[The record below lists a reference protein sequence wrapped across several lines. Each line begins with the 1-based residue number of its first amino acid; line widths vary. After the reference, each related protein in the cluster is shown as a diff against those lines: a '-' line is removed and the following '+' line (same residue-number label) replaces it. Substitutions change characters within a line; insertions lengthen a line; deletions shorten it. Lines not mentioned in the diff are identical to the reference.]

1 MKNILN
7 YIKTKSILIIVTL
20 SMFVSCVDFD
30 KEPLDSLSNE
40 TFWSNKKDALTA
52 VNACY
57 KGWEWGDNIMY
68 LDAATDNAYN
78 QFPWEGY
85 AAIGNGSFSPTDIG
99 VSRFSFSTIRKCN
112 DVLEN
117 IGSVDMD
124 EALKN
129 RLIGEVRFLRAYQ
142 YFIMTQFYGDI
153 PLVKTVLSLDEANRP
168 RTPKVEVI
176 EFILSELKEAV
187 QLLPLNYS
195 GADKGR
201 ITKGAALG
209 LKARTE
215 LFEGKFEDAAIT
227 SKQIIDMGQYNLLAS
242 YVDLFT
248 EDYEDNSEV
257 IFDVQYI
264 ENDFSNWLQG
274 AFAPVK
280 DGGWSSVTPTQ
291 SLVDAYECID
301 GNTIFDSPLYNEE
314 APYSQR
320 DPRLAAT
327 VVYPGATWE
336 GRFYNSIEENSSD
349 FYERNNASKTGYSS
363 KKYLYP
369 LSSFNDMWN
378 NGLNIIC
385 MRYAEVLLIYVEA
398 KIESNQIDNTVIDA
412 LNQIRNRAG
421 MPVVDENV
429 YNNQS
434 SLRDL
439 LRRER
444 RVELAMEGLRWFDI
458 KRWKIGEEILSKPV
472 TGARLGTV
480 NAVTGEVIFTT
491 TEHIQVESRMFSSH
505 NYLWPIPQS
514 EIDINSNLTQN
525 LGY

>member
-1 MKNILN
+1 M
-7 YIKTKSILIIVTL
+7 V
-20 SMFVSCVDFD
+20 VSCVDFD

-40 TFWSNKKDALTA
+40 TFWSNKKDVITA

-57 KGWEWGDNIMY
+57 SGWEWGDNIMY

-85 AAIGNGSFSPTDIG
+85 AAIGNGSFTPTDVG
-99 VSRFSFSTIRKCN
+99 VSRFSFTTIRKCN

-117 IGSVDMD
+117 IGGVEMD
-124 EALKN
+124 ETLKN
-129 RLIGEVRFLRAYQ
+129 RLIAEVRFLRAYQ

-153 PLVKTVLSLDEANRP
+153 PLVETVLSLDEANLP
-168 RTPKVEVI
+168 RTPKLEVI
-176 EFILSELKEAV
+176 AFVLTELSDAAK
-187 QLLPLNYS
+187 LLPKSYS
-195 GADKGR
+195 GANVGR

-215 LFEGKFEDAAIT
+215 LFEGKFADAAIT
-227 SKQIIDMGQYNLLAS
+227 SQQIIDMGQYNLLSS

-248 EDYEDNSEV
+248 EDFEDSYEV
-257 IFDVQYI
+257 LFDVQYI
-264 ENDFSNWLQG
+264 ENDYSNWLQG

-301 GNTIFDSPLYNEE
+301 GKTINDSPTYNVDM
-314 APYSQR
+314 PYTHR

-327 VVYPGATWE
+327 VVFPGASWE
-336 GRFYNSIEENSSD
+336 GRFYNSIDENSSD

-378 NGLNIIC
+378 NGLNIMA
-385 MRYAEVLLIYVEA
+385 MRYAEVLLIYAEA
-398 KIESNQIDNTVIDA
+398 KIESNQIDNTVVDA

-421 MPVVDENV
+421 MPAVDESV
-429 YNNQS
+429 YNSQA
-434 SLRDL
+434 SLREL
-439 LRRER
+439 VRRER

-458 KRWKIGEEILSKPV
+458 KRWKIGEEVLSKPV
-472 TGARLGTV
+472 TGSRLGTV
-480 NAVTGEVIFTT
+480 NAVTGDVNFSSS
-491 TEHIQVESRMFSSH
+491 EHIQVETRMFSSH

-514 EIDINSNLTQN
+514 EIDINSNLEQN
-525 LGY
+525 HGY